1 MTRAY
6 KDLSVFKKIMSIP
19 ILTALVLTLIMIF
32 VLVPFIRELIMK
44 EKQATVS
51 NLVQEAIS
59 VVASYQ
65 KQIDAGTLTKEDA
78 QKQAVERIAAIRY
91 NEKDYIWINDL
102 TPTMIMHPMKPEM
115 NGKELSENKD
125 PNGKFLFRE
134 FVKVCKDKGKG
145 FVEYAWPKPGNS
157 NPVPKISYVELYQPW
172 GWIVGTGIYI
182 YDVDTQMQKIM
193 IVMLV
198 ALCILLVPA
207 LLSALVVARS
217 ITVPVSVLVKQTAQ
231 VANGELDIQ
240 ITCSSNDEIGQLAYS
255 FKTMTENLHA
265 IITDIVSDVHRLTSS
280 SNDLAVV
287 SRQLSSS
294 ARETSASS
302 TAVAAATEEMSAN
315 VQSVAAAMEQSSCNV
330 NMVASASEEM
340 TSTINEIAQNA
351 EKARSI
357 SEEAVNQARFTS
369 EKMAVLGESAVKIGK
384 VTETITEISEQ
395 TNLLALNATI
405 EAARAGEAGKGFA
418 VVANEIKEL
427 ARQTASAT
435 VDIKNQIS
443 EMQTTTST
451 TVADIEKISAVIAEI
466 HNVINGIA
474 TAVEEQSAA
483 STEIA
488 NNISQAS
495 QGIAEVN
502 ENVAQSTVV
511 IADITRDIAGI
522 NQQSAQVGEGSG
534 QVQSSAHGLA
544 DLATELEKLVKKF
557 KV

>member
-1 MTRAY
+1 MIKAF
-6 KDLSVFKKIMSIP
+6 KDWSIFSKIMSLSF
-19 ILTALVLTLIMIF
+19 LTLLVLVLATMLG
-32 VLVPFIRELIMK
+32 LVPFIRELIMK

-51 NLVQEAIS
+51 NLVQVAIS
-59 VVASYQ
+59 VVASYE
-65 KQIDAGTLTKEDA
+65 KQVKAGTLSKEEA
-78 QKQAVERIAAIRY
+78 QKQAAAQIAALRY
-91 NEKDYIWINDL
+91 NEKDYLWINDL
-102 TPTMIMHPMKPEM
+102 TPRMIMHPTKPQL
-115 NGKELSENKD
+115 NGQDLTDNKD

-134 FVKVCKDKGKG
+134 MVQISKSKGKG
-145 FVEYAWPKPGNS
+145 FVEYAWAKPGDS
-157 NPVPKISYVELYQPW
+157 KPVPKISYVELYPSW
-172 GWIVGTGIYI
+172 GWIIGTGVYI
-182 YDVDTQMQKIM
+182 DDVDSQMHKT
-193 IVMLV
+193 
-198 ALCILLVPA
+198 LLWIGI
-207 LLSALVVARS
+207 ALVILTALANLFAFFIARS
-217 ITVPVSVLVKQTAQ
+217 ITVPTSVLVKQSAQ
-231 VANGELDIQ
+231 VADGELDVQ
-240 ITCSSNDEIGQLAYS
+240 IVSSSTDEIGQLASS
-255 FKTMTENLHA
+255 FKTMTENLRITIMDIIRGVTELTTASHA
-265 IITDIVSDVHRLTSS
+265 LAAVSK
-280 SNDLAVV
+280 
-287 SRQLSSS
+287 QISSS
-294 ARETSASS
+294 ARDTADKSS
-302 TAVAAATEEMSAN
+302 AVAAATEEMSTN

-351 EKARSI
+351 EKARAI
-357 SEEAVNQARFTS
+357 SEEAVSQSRLTS
-369 EKMAVLGESAVKIGK
+369 EKMTALGESAIKIGK

-427 ARQTASAT
+427 ARQTAAAT

-443 EMQTTTST
+443 EMQSTTST
-451 TVADIEKISAVIAEI
+451 TVADIEKISAVISEI

-522 NQQSAQVGEGSG
+522 NQQSTQVGEGSS
-534 QVQSSAHGLA
+534 QVQLSAQGLA
-544 DLATELEKLVKKF
+544 ELAVQLENLVNKF